1 MAVANESE
9 SIMFGIKRPYN
20 TTKKLNINIIDDVVK
35 MTLEFS
41 DPNLNVSGKTIE
53 QVPTAPMPIQADN
66 NIILIF
72 CVKIAVNIR
81 PTNNPVS
88 IKDKKAT

>member
-20 TTKKLNINIIDDVVK
+20 TTKKLKINIIDDVVK

-41 DPNLNVSGKTIE
+41 DPNLNVSGKTME
-53 QVPTAPMPIQADN
+53 
-66 NIILIF
+66 
-72 CVKIAVNIR
+72 
-81 PTNNPVS
+81 
-88 IKDKKAT
+88 

>member
-1 MAVANESE
+1 MPTITLWKVAMAVANESE

-53 QVPTAPMPIQADN
+53 
-66 NIILIF
+66 
-72 CVKIAVNIR
+72 
-81 PTNNPVS
+81 
-88 IKDKKAT
+88 